1 MLNVEARGPLERG
14 ALRCMQ
20 LFQIVRMHEREEAA
34 ERTGLVGFA
43 QAVDLR
49 RLPRPFDAVRAQVQ
63 LPATDLRDALRLDE
77 MSLALAHALLRF
89 AARRDVATDAQDA
102 DRLAARVA
110 LDAIRPGDPYAL
122 AVAAHV
128 LVDVLLERLRRGA
141 DLIHQRFEIA
151 AAAFGFG
158 HERADDVPTDDFF
171 FRVAEETQ
179 AELVEE
185 RDATFAVPS

>member
-1 MLNVEARGPLERG
+1 
-14 ALRCMQ
+14 
-20 LFQIVRMHEREEAA
+20 
-34 ERTGLVGFA
+34 
-43 QAVDLR
+43 
-49 RLPRPFDAVRAQVQ
+49 
-63 LPATDLRDALRLDE
+63 E

-158 HERADDVPTDDFF
+158 HVHGDDVPGEYAWVRLDGGTPAEHLKKCGGAVAGTGESSATRPRLVLA
-171 FRVAEETQ
+171 FRQ
-179 AELVEE
+179 
-185 RDATFAVPS
+185 FAMHPVGLGPDEGGYI